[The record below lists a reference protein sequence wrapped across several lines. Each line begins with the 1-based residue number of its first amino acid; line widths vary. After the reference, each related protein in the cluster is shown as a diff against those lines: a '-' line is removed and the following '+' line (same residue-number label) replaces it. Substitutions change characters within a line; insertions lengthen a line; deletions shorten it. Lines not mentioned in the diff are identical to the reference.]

1 MSFLLTTNIFR
12 RFTALAGPEVSRTGM
27 RLEFEILILQLSLSG
42 QNQILGNCFIYI
54 SPSDSTYIFD
64 KSIRFCNHS
73 LDSHQHFSFFLSIC
87 VFLLINYG
95 NCNL

>member
-27 RLEFEILILQLSLSG
+27 RLEFEILILQLSG

-54 SPSDSTYIFD
+54 NPNIYI
-64 KSIRFCNHS
+64 R
-73 LDSHQHFSFFLSIC
+73 
-87 VFLLINYG
+87 
-95 NCNL
+95 